1 MIISGDKNDST
12 ERYLVGI
19 VASLAIV
26 IVISLVLVAYLAYQN
41 RLKSP
46 TTGAEQ
52 KTTENGNNLE
62 NVPDDPE
69 RMNASTY
76 EQVNDEQSYTGL
88 NRSGVEEYDD
98 RSYAHLNQVADVYVM
113 QDETGI

>member
-1 MIISGDKNDST
+1 MVISFVFIA
-12 ERYLVGI
+12 YLV
-19 VASLAIV
+19 
-26 IVISLVLVAYLAYQN
+26 YQI

-46 TTGAEQ
+46 TTQAEQ
-52 KTTENGNNLE
+52 NTTENGNNSE
-62 NVPDDPE
+62 NIIPDDSE
-69 RMNASTY
+69 RINASTY